1 MKKIIIMSLA
11 LITISTSACAYDYP
25 PLAKQNFYDAFI
37 ANLLGS
43 LKESLF
49 QQGFKPYSVNE
60 YVSTLRARLDRKEL
74 ENATWGC
81 VSKYS
86 PDEMQTNANQIVNKC
101 FGKWSNDFFF
111 KQNETAIN
119 ILKK

>member
-1 MKKIIIMSLA
+1 MKKFVILA
-11 LITISTSACAYDYP
+11 ITFITISTSALAYNYP
-25 PLAKQNFYDAFI
+25 PEFKQNFYDAFI

-49 QQGFKPYSVNE
+49 QQGFKPNSVNE

-74 ENATWGC
+74 EQTTWGC
-81 VSKYS
+81 VSKF
-86 PDEMQTNANQIVNKC
+86 PPETLTKDTDKIVIEC
-101 FGKWSNDFFF
+101 FSKWNDDFFF
-111 KQNETAIN
+111 EKNKDALQ

>member
-1 MKKIIIMSLA
+1 MKKFIILTLT
-11 LITISTSACAYDYP
+11 LITISTSALAYNYP
-25 PLAKQNFYDAFI
+25 PEFKQSFYDAFI

-43 LKESLF
+43 LKENLF

-86 PDEMQTNANQIVNKC
+86 PDEMQTNTDKIINDC
-101 FGKWSNDFFF
+101 FDKWSNDFFF
-111 KQNETAIN
+111 KQNESAIN